1 MRKVLQMIFCILS
14 ALSVVAAF
22 FLGVFLDL
30 PYALIGVIAA
40 LFFLGLTLLVKNGNP
55 LRRPS
60 EEPHTDFMN
69 SEEENE
75 KIRKSLAEKENS
87 EK

>member
-1 MRKVLQMIFCILS
+1 MRKILQSIFCILS

-30 PYALIGVIAA
+30 PYALIGAIAA
-40 LFFLGLTLLVKNGNP
+40 LLFLGLTLLVKNGNP
-55 LRRPS
+55 FHRPS
-60 EEPHTDFMN
+60 EEVHTDFMN